1 MKKREFHMTHN
12 KNLRSIMFKR
22 SSLIMATLTLSC
34 AAAFSFAATPASG
47 LPMGEPESVGM
58 SSERLKRIDDFTQR
72 YIDDEMVAGT
82 VTLVARKG
90 KVVHFS
96 AQGMKD
102 VERGQ
107 SMTTDTIFRMASMT
121 KPIASVALMMLY
133 EEGWFQLDDPIAN
146 WLPEFSN
153 MMIEVANADGGTR
166 LEPAQTPITFTHVL
180 THTAGLMNSWRGD
193 TARYAEVANVRGEEN
208 LASWTERLASLPLRY
223 EPGTRW
229 EYSAATSVVGRLVE
243 VISGEDLDTFF
254 HTRIFQPLQM
264 TDTYFYLPPD
274 KVNRF
279 ATLYG
284 PDASNSNRIM
294 LTEVGDARSNYV
306 AEPRNFFSGAGGLVS
321 TAHDYIRFQ
330 QMMINGGE
338 LDDVRLLGR
347 KTVELIFA
355 NHTGDLPLWLS
366 GPGMGFG
373 LGYSVVLDRA
383 VAHTSDS
390 EGAVSWGGAFG
401 TLFWIDPAEE
411 MVAIILTQ
419 VRPYSHIKIRE
430 GFHNVVN
437 QAIVD

>member
-1 MKKREFHMTHN
+1 
-12 KNLRSIMFKR
+12 
-22 SSLIMATLTLSC
+22 MA
-34 AAAFSFAATPASG
+34 A
-47 LPMGEPESVGM
+47 PESVGM
-58 SSERLKRIDDFTQR
+58 SAERLKRIDAFTQR

-102 VERGQ
+102 VERNMP
-107 SMTTDTIFRMASMT
+107 MTTDTIFRMASMT

-133 EEGWFQLDDPIAN
+133 EEGWFQLDDPISD

-153 MMIEVANADGGTR
+153 MMIEIENPDGSTR
-166 LEPAQTPITFTHVL
+166 LEPAQTPISFTHIL
-180 THTAGLMNSWRGD
+180 THTAGLMNSYRGD
-193 TARYAEVANVRGEEN
+193 IARYSEVSRVMGSED
-208 LASWTERLASLPLRY
+208 LASWTERLATLPLRY

-243 VISGEDLDTFF
+243 VISGKDLDTYLRD
-254 HTRIFQPLQM
+254 HIFEPLQM
-264 TDTYFYLPPD
+264 NDTYFYLPAD

-284 PDASNSNRIM
+284 PNPDDGNRM
-294 LTEVGDARSNYV
+294 ALTEVGDSNSRYV
-306 AEPRNFFSGAGGLVS
+306 AEPRTFFSGAGGLVS
-321 TAHDYIRFQ
+321 TAHDYVRFQ
-330 QMMINGGE
+330 QMMLNGGE
-338 LDDVRLLGR
+338 LDGVRILGN

-401 TLFWIDPAEE
+401 TLFWVDPEE
-411 MVAIILTQ
+411 ELVAIILTQ
-419 VRPYSHIKIRE
+419 IRPYSHIRIRE

-437 QAIVD
+437 QAIID

>member
-1 MKKREFHMTHN
+1 MSHVSKYCVLQTSVRFLAAVT
-12 KNLRSIMFKR
+12 LASV
-22 SSLIMATLTLSC
+22 SLL
-34 AAAFSFAATPASG
+34 AAAQTPPSG
-47 LPMGEPESVGM
+47 LPMAEPESVGM
-58 SSERLKRIDDFTQR
+58 SAERLQRIDAFTQR

-102 VERGQ
+102 VERNQ
-107 SMTTDTIFRMASMT
+107 PMTTDTIFRMASMT

-133 EEGWFQLDDPIAN
+133 EEGYFQLDDPISD
-146 WLPEFSN
+146 WLPEFKN
-153 MMIEVANADGGTR
+153 MMVEVEQSDGSTR
-166 LEPAQTPITFTHVL
+166 LEPAQTPISFTHIL
-180 THTAGLMNSWRGD
+180 THTAGLMNSYRGD
-193 TARYAEVANVRGEEN
+193 IARYSEVARVQGDEK
-208 LASWTERLASLPLRY
+208 LDSWTERLATLPLRY

-243 VISGEDLDTFF
+243 VISGDDLDTFF
-254 HTRIFQPLQM
+254 RERIFEPLQM
-264 TDTYFYLPPD
+264 NDTYFYLPPD

-284 PDASNSNRIM
+284 PDADNGNRMM
-294 LTEVGDARSNYV
+294 LTEVGDERSNYV
-306 AEPRNFFSGAGGLVS
+306 SGPRAFYSGAGGLVS
-321 TAHDYIRFQ
+321 TAHDYVRFQ
-330 QMMINGGE
+330 QMMLNGGE
-338 LDDVRLLGR
+338 LDGVRLLGS

-383 VAHTSDS
+383 VAHTSDT
-390 EGAVSWGGAFG
+390 EGSVSWGGAFG
-401 TLFWIDPAEE
+401 TLFWIDPEE
-411 MVAIILTQ
+411 ELLAIILTQ
-419 VRPYSHIKIRE
+419 IRPYSHIKLRE

>member
-1 MKKREFHMTHN
+1 M
-12 KNLRSIMFKR
+12 SIFNGRYGSATKACQR
-22 SSLIMATLTLSC
+22 TLVACVLSSMALYSS
-34 AAAFSFAATPASG
+34 AQTPPSG
-47 LPMGEPESVGM
+47 LPMASAESVGM
-58 SSERLKRIDDFTQR
+58 STERLRRIDAFTQR
-72 YIDDEMVAGT
+72 YIDEQMVAGT

-90 KVVHFS
+90 KVVHLS

-102 VERGQ
+102 VERNQ
-107 SMTTDTIFRMASMT
+107 PMSTDTIFRMASMT

-153 MMIEVANADGGTR
+153 MMIEVENTDGSVR
-166 LEPAQTPITFTHVL
+166 LEPAQTAITFTHML
-180 THTAGLMNSWRGD
+180 THTAGLMNSYRGD
-193 TARYAEVANVRGEEN
+193 IPRYSQAAAVRGEEN
-208 LASWTERLASLPLRY
+208 LDSWTRRIAQLPLRY

-243 VISGEDLDTFF
+243 VISGVDLDTFLRD
-254 HTRIFQPLQM
+254 RIFQPLQM
-264 TDTYFYLPPD
+264 NDTYFYLPAD

-284 PDASNSNRIM
+284 PDASNGNRM
-294 LTEVGDARSNYV
+294 QLTEVGDERSNYV

-321 TAHDYIRFQ
+321 TAHDYVRFQ
-330 QMMINGGE
+330 QMMLNGGE
-338 LDDVRLLGR
+338 LDGVRLLGR

-390 EGAVSWGGAFG
+390 EGSVSWGGAFG
-401 TLFWIDPAEE
+401 TLFWVDPAEE
-411 MVAIILTQ
+411 LVAIILTQ
-419 VRPYSHIKIRE
+419 IRPYSHIKIRE

>member
-1 MKKREFHMTHN
+1 MPVKKYLIPILF
-12 KNLRSIMFKR
+12 
-22 SSLIMATLTLSC
+22 SLSLPAS
-34 AAAFSFAATPASG
+34 AETPASG
-47 LPMGEPESVGM
+47 LPMADPESVGM
-58 SSERLKRIDDFTQR
+58 SSQRLERIDDFMQR
-72 YIDDEMVAGT
+72 YIDADMVAGT

-90 KVVHFS
+90 KVVHFQ

-107 SMTTDTIFRMASMT
+107 EMTTDTIFRMASMT

-133 EEGWFQLDDPIAN
+133 EEGWFQLDDPIAD

-153 MMIEVANADGGTR
+153 MMIEVENADGSTR
-166 LEPAQTPITFTHVL
+166 LEPAQTPINFTHIL
-180 THTAGLMNSWRGD
+180 THTAGLMNSYRGD
-193 TARYAEVANVRGEEN
+193 IARYSQVSQVQGDED
-208 LASWTERLASLPLRY
+208 LASWTERLATLPLRY

-243 VISGEDLDTFF
+243 VISDQDLDTFLRE
-254 HTRIFQPLQM
+254 RIFEPLQM
-264 TDTYFYLPPD
+264 HDTHFYLPPE
-274 KVNRF
+274 KVDRF

-284 PDASNSNRIM
+284 PNPEDDNRMM
-294 LTEVGDARSNYV
+294 LTEVGDANSRYV
-306 AEPRNFFSGAGGLVS
+306 AEPTTFFSGAGGLVS

-330 QMMINGGE
+330 QMMLNGGE
-338 LDDVRLLGR
+338 LDGVRLLGP

-383 VAHTSDS
+383 VAHTSDT
-390 EGAVSWGGAFG
+390 EGSVSWGGAFG

-411 MVAIILTQ
+411 LVAIVLTQ
-419 VRPYSHIKIRE
+419 IRPYSHIRIRE

>member
-1 MKKREFHMTHN
+1 
-12 KNLRSIMFKR
+12 
-22 SSLIMATLTLSC
+22 MAS
-34 AAAFSFAATPASG
+34 
-47 LPMGEPESVGM
+47 PESVGM
-58 SSERLKRIDDFTQR
+58 SAQRLSRIDDFMQR

-82 VTLVARKG
+82 VTLVARQG
-90 KVVHFS
+90 KVVHFK

-107 SMTTDTIFRMASMT
+107 EMTTDTIFRMASMT

-133 EEGWFQLDDPIAN
+133 EEGWFQLDDPISD
-146 WLPEFSN
+146 WLPEFTD
-153 MMIEVANADGGTR
+153 MMIEVENADGSTS
-166 LEPAQTPITFTHVL
+166 LEPVQTPISFTHIL
-180 THTAGLMNSWRGD
+180 THTAGLMNSYRGD
-193 TARYAEVANVRGEEN
+193 VARYSEVSQVRGDED
-208 LASWTERLASLPLRY
+208 LASWTKRLATLPLRY

-243 VISGEDLDTFF
+243 VISGLDLDTFLRE
-254 HTRIFQPLQM
+254 RIFEPLQM
-264 TDTYFYLPPD
+264 NDTYFYLPEA
-274 KVNRF
+274 KVDRF

-284 PDASNSNRIM
+284 PNPDDDNRMM
-294 LTEVGDARSNYV
+294 LTEVGDANSRYV
-306 AEPRNFFSGAGGLVS
+306 AEPTTFFSGAGGLVS

-330 QMMINGGE
+330 QMMLNGGE
-338 LDDVRLLGR
+338 LDGVRLLGP

-383 VAHTSDS
+383 VAHTSDT
-390 EGAVSWGGAFG
+390 EGSVSWGGAFG

-411 MVAIILTQ
+411 LVAIVLTQ
-419 VRPYSHIKIRE
+419 IRPYSHIRIRE

>member
-1 MKKREFHMTHN
+1 MPQIKQTCFLLAPARFLLT
-12 KNLRSIMFKR
+12 
-22 SSLIMATLTLSC
+22 ALTLSTVSMV
-34 AAAFSFAATPASG
+34 ALAQTPPSG
-47 LPMGEPESVGM
+47 LPMAEPESVGM
-58 SSERLKRIDDFTQR
+58 SSERLQRIDAFTQR
-72 YIDDEMVAGT
+72 YINDQMVAGT

-102 VERGQ
+102 VERNLP
-107 SMTTDTIFRMASMT
+107 MTTDTIFRMASMT

-133 EEGWFQLDDPIAN
+133 EEGWFQLDDPISD

-153 MMIEVANADGGTR
+153 MMVEVENPDGSTR
-166 LEPAQTPITFTHVL
+166 LEPAKNPITFTHIL
-180 THTAGLMNSWRGD
+180 THTAGLMNSYRGD
-193 TARYAEVANVRGEEN
+193 IERYTEVSRVQGDEK
-208 LASWTERLASLPLRY
+208 LDSWTQRLATLPLRY

-243 VISGEDLDTFF
+243 VISGDDLDTFLRE
-254 HTRIFQPLQM
+254 RIFEPLQM
-264 TDTYFYLPPD
+264 KDTHFYLPPD

-284 PDASNSNRIM
+284 PDANNGNRMM
-294 LTEVGDARSNYV
+294 LTEVGDERSNYV
-306 AEPRNFFSGAGGLVS
+306 SGPRAFFSGAGGLVS
-321 TAHDYIRFQ
+321 TAHDYVRFQ
-330 QMMINGGE
+330 QMMLNGGE
-338 LDDVRLLGR
+338 LDGVRILGP

-383 VAHTSDS
+383 VAHTSDT
-390 EGAVSWGGAFG
+390 EGSVSWGGAFG
-401 TLFWIDPAEE
+401 TLFWVDPEE
-411 MVAIILTQ
+411 ELVAIILTQ
-419 VRPYSHIKIRE
+419 IRPYSHIRLRE

>member
-1 MKKREFHMTHN
+1 MPIKKYLIPILF
-12 KNLRSIMFKR
+12 
-22 SSLIMATLTLSC
+22 SLSVPAIAD
-34 AAAFSFAATPASG
+34 TPASG
-47 LPMGEPESVGM
+47 LPMADPESVGM
-58 SSERLKRIDDFTQR
+58 SAQRLTRIDDFMQR

-82 VTLVARKG
+82 VTLVARQG
-90 KVVHFS
+90 KVVHFK

-107 SMTTDTIFRMASMT
+107 EMTTDTIFRMASMT

-133 EEGWFQLDDPIAN
+133 EEGWFQLDDPISD
-146 WLPEFSN
+146 WLPEFSD
-153 MMIEVANADGGTR
+153 MMIEVENADGTTR
-166 LEPAQTPITFTHVL
+166 LEPAQTPISFTHIL
-180 THTAGLMNSWRGD
+180 THTAGLMNSYRGD
-193 TARYAEVANVRGEEN
+193 IARYSEVSQVQGDED
-208 LASWTERLASLPLRY
+208 LASWTERLATLPLRY

-243 VISGEDLDTFF
+243 VISGQDLDTFLRE
-254 HTRIFQPLQM
+254 RIFEPLQM
-264 TDTYFYLPPD
+264 PDTYFYLPEA
-274 KVNRF
+274 KVDRF

-284 PDASNSNRIM
+284 PNPDDGNRMM
-294 LTEVGDARSNYV
+294 LTEVGDANSRYV
-306 AEPRNFFSGAGGLVS
+306 AEPTTFFSGAGGLVS

-330 QMMINGGE
+330 QMMLNGGE
-338 LDDVRLLGR
+338 LDGVRLLGP

-383 VAHTSDS
+383 VAHISDT
-390 EGAVSWGGAFG
+390 EGSVSWGGAFG

-411 MVAIILTQ
+411 LVAIVLTQ
-419 VRPYSHIKIRE
+419 IRPYSHIRIRE